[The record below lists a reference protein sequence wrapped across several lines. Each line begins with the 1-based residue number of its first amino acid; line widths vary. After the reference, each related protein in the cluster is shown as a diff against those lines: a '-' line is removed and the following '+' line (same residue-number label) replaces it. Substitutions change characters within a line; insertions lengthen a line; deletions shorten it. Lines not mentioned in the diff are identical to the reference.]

1 MASFAA
7 IMERI
12 TRAKEETEE
21 QASATS
27 EDEYLSRPLPN
38 EQVYLWVR
46 TIDNSRVRAVASPG
60 ASRAC
65 WRSIVASLV
74 VVAVLVGILLPLA
87 YNLLAGYRLSA
98 LEVEHQRLL
107 DDKAR
112 LEQEESQV
120 LTPALMAEV
129 ARSARLVDPM
139 PHDRV
144 PLPAPPD
151 GVLAMNR

>member
-1 MASFAA
+1 MATFAA

-12 TRAKEETEE
+12 TGTKEEAEE
-21 QASATS
+21 QVRENAES
-27 EDEYLSRPLPN
+27 EYLSRPLPN

-46 TIDNSRVRAVASPG
+46 TIDNSRVRAVAPPG

-65 WRSIVASLV
+65 WKSIVASLA
-74 VVAVLVGILLPLA
+74 VVALLVGVLLPLA

-112 LEQEESQV
+112 LEQEESA
-120 LTPALMAEV
+120 LLSPAIMAEV
-129 ARSARLVDPM
+129 AASRQLVDAAPY
-139 PHDRV
+139 DRA
-144 PLPAPPD
+144 PLAPAGD
-151 GVLAMNR
+151 RALAMNR